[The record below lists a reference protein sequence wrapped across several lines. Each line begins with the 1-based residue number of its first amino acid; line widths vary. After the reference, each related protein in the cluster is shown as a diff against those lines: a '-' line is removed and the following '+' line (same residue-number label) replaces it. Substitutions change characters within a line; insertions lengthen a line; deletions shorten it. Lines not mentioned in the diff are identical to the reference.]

1 MSYDL
6 LFLRR
11 APGQSWADALAA
23 LDTGGGQSDG
33 PGGPL
38 PAEDVERW
46 ERLQPR
52 VREMLGRVEELSAD
66 DVRELTSDQTGMQL
80 ILRPGLLTLSVP
92 FWYEGE
98 AAVDIMRI
106 AYDVGAAIR
115 DETGLE
121 GWDPQLEEPVDVSG
135 KGPAAERAFGRVRD
149 GAAADT
155 EDDDGPTAPWTGA
168 SGSAGAGDRE
178 PLAPAEETADRPR
191 RWWEFWR

>member
-6 LFLRR
+6 LFLPR
-11 APGQSWADALAA
+11 ARGQSWPDALAA
-23 LDTGGGQSDG
+23 LDAGSGEGVGSG
-33 PGGPL
+33 RPL

-46 ERLQPR
+46 ERLLPR
-52 VREMLGRVEELSAD
+52 VRELLGRAEELRAG
-66 DVRELTSDQTGMQL
+66 DVRELTSDQTGLQL
-80 ILRPGLLTLSVP
+80 IMRPGLLTLSVP

-106 AYDVGAAIR
+106 AYDVAAAVR
-115 DETGLE
+115 DETGME

-135 KGPAAERAFGRVRD
+135 SGPAPERAFRRLRQ

-155 EDDDGPTAPWTGA
+155 DDDGPTTPWTGGG
-168 SGSAGAGDRE
+168 GSAGVADRE
-178 PLAPAEETADRPR
+178 PFEPSEESAGRPR

>member
-11 APGQSWADALAA
+11 ARGQSWPDALAA
-23 LDTGGGQSDG
+23 LDAGSGEGDG
-33 PGGPL
+33 SGRPL

-92 FWYEGE
+92 FWYEGQ

-106 AYDVGAAIR
+106 AYDVAATVR
-115 DETGLE
+115 DEIGME

-135 KGPAAERAFGRVRD
+135 SGPAPERAFRRLRQ

-155 EDDDGPTAPWTGA
+155 DDDEPTAPWTGGG
-168 SGSAGAGDRE
+168 GSPGAADRE
-178 PLAPAEETADRPR
+178 PLEPSAGSAGRPR